1 MIESSIQE
9 NDTVESIFKFPTTLT
24 TQSKKLVIVEN
35 IYDKKILMLMYVAFR
50 N

>member
-9 NDTVESIFKFPTTLT
+9 NGTVESIFKFPTTLT
-24 TQSKKLVIVEN
+24 KKLVIVEN